1 MPKIIF
7 TSRYIKNPASS
18 NAGKLIKY
26 MGTREGVEKLP
37 NGINNSPATKTQNDL
52 ICTALKTVPEAWDY
66 PEMKSYLENKTKSN
80 APEFLN
86 EFLERNADRIG
97 GVKKLVS
104 YYAERPGVEKLGKH
118 GLFSQ
123 TDDKINLDEVAEEVS
138 NHNGIVWTHVI
149 SLKRE
154 DAERLGYNNA
164 NAWKSLIRRNALE
177 IAKAHKIEPSDLQ
190 WYGAFHNTTHHPH
203 IHLIVYSKSR
213 QGYLTNKGIES
224 MRSVFGND
232 IFRNE
237 QYKLFEMQTEIR
249 DELKNEAKNVIDD
262 LISNIDSDVYV
273 SDEMVELFRKLA
285 EQLKSYNGRLMYG
298 YLPKSIKEIVNSIVA
313 ELANDKNLAKL
324 YSRWNEINREKLSLY
339 YDKERPD
346 IPLEDNV
353 LNEYFR
359 YLTQQ
364 KYIDRNPMISAPMIK
379 KSNFLAAQDKENLP
393 TSETITVFTP
403 EEIKIFK
410 DEAFS
415 TFSNGKR
422 KYQQAAAYIL
432 MLNTGLRT
440 GEALGLLNS
449 DIDLENR
456 VMHLNRGV
464 KEISKR
470 DGVTA
475 EKGREV
481 KVGKL
486 KSATSKRDVPLNDT
500 AIEMILDL
508 RKEFYLGDNSP
519 LIPDENGNFTRPV
532 NFRKRYY
539 RILKAAG
546 IETKGLH
553 SLRHTFATNLVKGIK
568 QADGSGS
575 RLARTYN
582 L

>member
-37 NGINNSPATKTQNDL
+37 NGIDNSPATKKQNDL

-80 APEFLN
+80 ATEFLN

-123 TDDKINLDEVAEEVS
+123 TDDKINLDEVADEVS
-138 NHNGIVWTHVI
+138 NHNGIVW
-149 SLKRE
+149 
-154 DAERLGYNNA
+154 
-164 NAWKSLIRRNALE
+164 KSLVRRNVLE

-203 IHLIVYSKSR
+203 IHLMVYSKSG

-273 SDEMVELFRKLA
+273 SDKMVELFRKLA

-298 YLPKSIKEIVNSIVA
+298 YLPKLIKETVNNIVA
-313 ELANDKNLAKL
+313 EIAKDKNLENL
-324 YSRWNEINREKLSLY
+324 YLKWNEINREKLSLY
-339 YDKERPD
+339 YDNEKPD
-346 IPLEDNV
+346 IPLEDNKEFRSIKNYILKSVNLLSIDTPINEIDKSSVEQSVSGIV
-353 LNEYFR
+353 L
-359 YLTQQ
+359 
-364 KYIDRNPMISAPMIK
+364 A
-379 KSNFLAAQDKENLP
+379 LAKLIAN
-393 TSETITVFTP
+393 SC
-403 EEIKIFK
+403 
-410 DEAFS
+410 
-415 TFSNGKR
+415 KR
-422 KYQQAAAYIL
+422 KRAKLFGQVD
-432 MLNTGLRT
+432 
-440 GEALGLLNS
+440 S
-449 DIDLENR
+449 
-456 VMHLNRGV
+456 
-464 KEISKR
+464 
-470 DGVTA
+470 
-475 EKGREV
+475 
-481 KVGKL
+481 KL
-486 KSATSKRDVPLNDT
+486 KSKLEEKKVAHGLKTDRTVNRNEIEND
-500 AIEMILDL
+500 E
-508 RKEFYLGDNSP
+508 EQG
-519 LIPDENGNFTRPV
+519 FTM
-532 NFRKRYY
+532 
-539 RILKAAG
+539 
-546 IETKGLH
+546 
-553 SLRHTFATNLVKGIK
+553 SM
-568 QADGSGS
+568 
-575 RLARTYN
+575 
-582 L
+582 